1 MNILN
6 ILNRFILISALH
18 FNANVN
24 ITLQDKVTK
33 DNCKK
38 DRACFSTPASCDPSI
53 SSNCIFASTRGV
65 NGNSDNITFE
75 LSGDANGYIAVGLS
89 PDKKEV

>member
-1 MNILN
+1 M
-6 ILNRFILISALH
+6 
-18 FNANVN
+18 N
-24 ITLQDKVTK
+24 ITLQNKVTK

-38 DRACFSTPASCDPSI
+38 DRACFSTPASCDPS
-53 SSNCIFASTRGV
+53 SSSSCIFASTRGV
-65 NGNSDNITFE
+65 NGNSDNLTFE